1 MYHYHLEKEEQKENN
16 EGLCNFT
23 DAKDEEI
30 RTVFCFDGFT
40 SSIYKCIFKCTKKLF
55 FEVFGYDFRQ
65 EKLLSE
71 CRKEELAC
79 FILQLAANSFL
90 QIFSFNNNLKRAK
103 WFFRKEAV
111 AAILFQI
118 AIYV

>member
-1 MYHYHLEKEEQKENN
+1 MK
-16 EGLCNFT
+16 GLCNFT

-71 CRKEELAC
+71 WREELASFC
-79 FILQLAANSFL
+79 NLLQIPFYKYLASQQLAESEIAFWKRG
-90 QIFSFNNNLKRAK
+90 FSTTLP
-103 WFFRKEAV
+103 V
-111 AAILFQI
+111 
-118 AIYV
+118 